1 MAYKMTWTYVQEATT
16 RSAVQK
22 LVYDSP
28 LPKTLRNELQTLKK
42 VYEETFISSA
52 GFDNED
58 EARSE
63 LKKIRDSHPYI
74 TDGWYCPGG
83 SHEGVFE
90 EGGKWYAFRH
100 LSKRLRPGWLVSRA
114 FAIYKKVDILSRLI
128 LKIKKYIICNRW
140 ENERIRKM
148 QIMSNTMSNK

>member
-74 TDGWYCPGG
+74 T
-83 SHEGVFE
+83 
-90 EGGKWYAFRH
+90 
-100 LSKRLRPGWLVSRA
+100 
-114 FAIYKKVDILSRLI
+114 I
-128 LKIKKYIICNRW
+128 
-140 ENERIRKM
+140 
-148 QIMSNTMSNK
+148 

>member
-90 EGGKWYAFRH
+90 EGGNWYAFRQ
-100 LSKRLRPGWLVSRA
+100 
-114 FAIYKKVDILSRLI
+114 D
-128 LKIKKYIICNRW
+128 
-140 ENERIRKM
+140 RK
-148 QIMSNTMSNK
+148 SVV